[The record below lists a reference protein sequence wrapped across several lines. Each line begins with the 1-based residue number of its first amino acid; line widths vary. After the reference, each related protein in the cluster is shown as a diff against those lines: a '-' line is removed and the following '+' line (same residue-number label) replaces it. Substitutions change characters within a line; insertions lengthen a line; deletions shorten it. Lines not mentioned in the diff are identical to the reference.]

1 MRSAHSASKFLLLLA
16 IADNTDEEGVRWPGI
31 QYLADQT
38 RKKERQTQ
46 QLIRDLEASGELHVQ
61 VNAGR
66 GHTNLYFATVGL
78 EEEPAGLGDLRPGDY
93 VFRALLPGRIERL
106 PGHEGPAQGPLNTSF
121 GCRVAKK
128 YARRASL
135 EPARVN
141 LWAMRR
147 IRIKLEV

>member
-1 MRSAHSASKFLLLLA
+1 MLLLA

-78 EEEPAGLGDLRPGDY
+78 EEEPAGLGDLRP
-93 VFRALLPGRIERL
+93 
-106 PGHEGPAQGPLNTSF
+106 
-121 GCRVAKK
+121 
-128 YARRASL
+128 
-135 EPARVN
+135 
-141 LWAMRR
+141 
-147 IRIKLEV
+147 